1 MKTLTASRQGFF
13 VWNDYVTTSRRPV
26 RKRRTGSGL
35 RRRRGFFHYFCPVQN
50 TSYLTPEALS
60 TFIRTALAEDV
71 GDGDHSSLASVPA
84 DAQNRARLLV
94 KDEGVLAGVELAHLI
109 FREVDASLRVEQLLA
124 DGARVTH
131 GDIVLVVEGRA
142 QSILTAERLVLNCM
156 QRMSGIAT
164 HTAYLNTLL
173 AGTNARLLDTRKTT
187 PNFRICEKWAVL
199 IGGGVNHRY
208 GLFDQIILK
217 DNHVDYAGGI
227 REAIEATQAYLKKT
241 GRQLPIEVETRSLA
255 EVQEALDTGGIQ
267 RIMLDNMA
275 PSLLREAVQLI
286 GGRFTTEASGGI
298 TEHTIA
304 EVAATGVDF
313 ISVGALTHS
322 TKSLDLSLK
331 AY

>member
-1 MKTLTASRQGFF
+1 VSR
-13 VWNDYVTTSRRPV
+13 
-26 RKRRTGSGL
+26 
-35 RRRRGFFHYFCPVQN
+35 FHYFCAVQN
-50 TSYLTPEALS
+50 TPYLTPEAIS
-60 TFIRTALAEDV
+60 EFIRTALREDV
-71 GDGDHSSLASVPA
+71 GDGDHSSLAAIPA
-84 DAQNRARLLV
+84 DARNRARLLV
-94 KDEGVLAGVELAHLI
+94 KDEGLLAGVELARHI
-109 FREVDASLRVEQLLA
+109 FRMVDADLQVETLLA
-124 DGARVTH
+124 DGDPIRH
-131 GDIVLVVEGRA
+131 GDVVLTVEGRA

-164 HTAYLNTLL
+164 HTAHLRSLL

-187 PNFRICEKWAVL
+187 PNFRLCEKWAVL

-208 GLFDQIILK
+208 GLFDMIILK

-227 REAIEATQAYLKKT
+227 QEAIAATKAYLART
-241 GRQLPIEVETRSLA
+241 GRQLPIEVETRNLT
-255 EVQEALDTGGIQ
+255 EVQQALDAGGID

-275 PSLLREAVQLI
+275 PAQLREAVQLI
-286 GGRFTTEASGGI
+286 GGRVETEASGGI

-304 EVAATGVDF
+304 AVGATGVDY